1 MSWQTEKPKT
11 KQIEVSIWIWAHY
24 QDAIVWHMSSKPV
37 SKQKMTVKRLEVL
50 FWPEWRNEQTIFRSR
65 QPFCGISGTFPA
77 IFRHILKKCNNNSCN
92 ISFLGVSQLQE
103 KMTYSNDSSNAEN
116 LHEIAFNMCVLLEM
130 TLFDLW
136 PLCFVRKNFS
146 ISFKPVWIDR
156 SLQYE

>member
-1 MSWQTEKPKT
+1 MCWQTKKPET
-11 KQIEVSIWIWAHY
+11 SIWIWAHY
-24 QDAIVWHMSSKPV
+24 QDAIVHMSSKPV

-50 FWPEWRNEQTIFRSR
+50 FWPERRNWQTIFWSR
-65 QPFCGISGTFPA
+65 QPFCGISGIFPV
-77 IFRHILKKCNNNSCN
+77 ICRHILNKFNDNSCN
-92 ISFLGVSQLQE
+92 ISSLEVLQLQE
-103 KMTYSNDSSNAEN
+103 KMTYSSDSSNGEN
-116 LHEIAFNMCVLLEM
+116 LHEIALNMCVLLEM